1 MAKRL
6 TEHVT
11 SSWVGAANRMAPR
24 KAKRRIIAY
33 VESYDDISFWRNLFN
48 DYETSTCVF
57 QVMLPSSSSLA
68 KGKKMA
74 LMNALGDSGLGENMI
89 ACVDSDYDYLM
100 QGTTRLSR
108 RIINNPFIFHTY
120 TYAIENYQCYAG
132 SLHEVCVQA
141 TLNDRQL
148 IDFQDFLEQYSRI
161 VYPLFL
167 WSVLFY
173 RHHDLNTFPLTDF
186 CAIVRIHRFNIKEPK
201 ACLRNMER
209 DVRQKLSELSQ
220 KHSSLSEQLPGLA
233 KELEQLGVTPDTTY
247 LFIQGHHLMDNVVLK
262 ILAPVCTQLRREREN
277 EIKALAGHSIQ
288 YRNELTCYQNSQ
300 CSVELMLKKNTN
312 YKDSYLYRKLCA
324 DVEHFLKRIASSKK
338 DIRHRHCTNLPSRK
352 QYYKLP
358 AGNSAKGRK

>member
-11 SSWVGAANRMAPR
+11 SSWVEAANRMASR

-48 DYETSTCVF
+48 DYETDNCVF

-89 ACVDSDYDYLM
+89 ACVDSDYDYLL
-100 QGTTRLSR
+100 QGATHLSR
-108 RIINNPFIFHTY
+108 RIIGNPYIFHTY
-120 TYAIENYQCYAG
+120 TYAIENYQCYAN

-141 TLNDRQL
+141 TLNDRQVM
-148 IDFQDFLEQYSRI
+148 DFHDFLSRYSRI

-173 RHHDLNTFPLTDF
+173 RHHDLNTFSLTDF
-186 CAIVRIHRFNIKEPK
+186 CAVVRIHRFNVKEPY
-201 ACLRNMER
+201 ACLRNIER
-209 DVRQKLSELSQ
+209 DVQHKLSELSV
-220 KHSSLSEQLPGLA
+220 HHLSLSKQLPDLA

-262 ILAPVCTQLRREREN
+262 ILTPVCTLLRREREN
-277 EIKALAGHSIQ
+277 EIKALAEHSIQ

-300 CSVELMLKKNTN
+300 CRVELMLRKNTN
-312 YKDSYLYRKLCA
+312 YKDSCLYRKLCN
-324 DVEHFLKRIASSKK
+324 DVERFLNRPASHQQSMTCQQQPTFHGKR
-338 DIRHRHCTNLPSRK
+338 
-352 QYYKLP
+352 Q
-358 AGNSAKGRK
+358 AKSPK